1 MRIIDRYVIRQV
13 LMPFCIGVLVFTFV
27 FIIRT
32 LMEYVE
38 PLVAKGISLGVLG
51 VVLATLVPQALA
63 LSIPMALLLGL
74 LVAFGRLSS
83 DREFVAMQACGISL
97 RRLLIPVAIFSIAG
111 WAATSYVML
120 VAVPW
125 SNQTFREVTF
135 NVIAARAEGEV
146 KSRVFYR
153 DFPNLVL
160 YVREVPATGGGWNGV
175 FMVDSRP
182 GAPESTYLARLG
194 RVQIDRAAK
203 TVLIVLEHGSKY
215 TETADGYEVFRFE
228 RLILRADP
236 EGLFPSGGPLKGPQE
251 MTIAELRDRI
261 AENEREGVSSHPQL
275 MALHRKFAIPVACL
289 VFGVIGLA
297 LGATNRRDGALG
309 SFGLGLVIIFAYY
322 IPLFLFPQMTKGG
335 YLPPWLAIWLP
346 NILLGLLAVVLFAR
360 RARAADQPLRLPVP
374 QALRRLSGRFTTQAA
389 LGRARSPIRILD
401 RYVTASYLRILVL
414 AAGAAVGVFYIS
426 TFIDLSDKLFKG
438 AAPWF
443 TILEYFW
450 YATPQFGYY
459 ILPLSVLIASLVTIG
474 ALTKSSELV
483 VMKASGVSL
492 YRVAVPLL
500 ASAAV
505 VGGLLFVLDA
515 TVLGAANRRAEA
527 LRDLMRGTA
536 TLREFHHP
544 WTTGSDGSIYHLRA
558 YDRVHARFEG
568 VDIFEFTGNMD
579 AIRRRTY
586 AQRALYLGAASGHA
600 PTASNWQ
607 LERGWI
613 RTFDGD
619 KASPVERFETTVKPL
634 ETLAYFSQEPPD
646 ARFMSYGELRENTR
660 RLRASGFDVLDQQV
674 ALARKLAFP
683 FVTMIMTLIAIPFAV
698 TIGRGGTLA
707 GIGAGIAMALVYW
720 GALSISAA
728 LGEGGLIVP
737 VLAAWAPN
745 LLFGAGAAYLVLTVR
760 T

>member
-13 LMPFCIGVLVFTFV
+13 LMPFCIGLLVFTFV

-38 PLVAKGISLGVLG
+38 PLVAKGISFRVLAI
-51 VVLATLVPQALA
+51 VLATLVPQALA

-74 LVAFGRLSS
+74 LVAFGRLSG

-97 RRLLIPVAIFSIAG
+97 RRLLIPVTILSVAG
-111 WAATSYVML
+111 WAATSYVMV
-120 VAVPW
+120 VAVPN
-125 SNQTFREVTF
+125 SNQLFREVTF

-146 KSRVFYR
+146 KPRVFFD

-160 YVREVPATGGGWNGV
+160 YVRDVPISGGGWNGV

-182 GAPESTYLARLG
+182 GAPMAIYVARHG
-194 RVQIDRAAK
+194 RVQIDRAAR
-203 TVLIVLEHGSKY
+203 TVLIVLEHGAKH
-215 TETADGYEVFRFE
+215 TETPEGYDLVSFD
-228 RLILRADP
+228 RLSLLADP
-236 EGLFPSGGPLKGPQE
+236 AGAFPSAGPLKDNNE
-251 MTIAELRDRI
+251 MSIAELRARI
-261 AENEREGVSSHPQL
+261 AEYEREGVSTHGPL
-275 MALHRKFAIPVACL
+275 MALHRKFAIPIACL

-309 SFGLGLVIIFAYY
+309 SFGLGLVVIFAYY

-346 NILLGLLAVVLFAR
+346 NILIGLLAVVLFVW
-360 RARAADQPLRLPVP
+360 RARAADQPLRVP
-374 QALRRLSGRFTTQAA
+374 IPRTLRRLSGRFATQAS
-389 LGRARSPIRILD
+389 LGRARSPLRILD
-401 RYVTASYLRILVL
+401 RYVTVSYFRVLLL

-438 AAPWF
+438 RAPWF

-459 ILPLSVLIASLVTIG
+459 ILPISVLIASLVTIG
-474 ALTKSSELV
+474 ALTKTSELV

-492 YRVAVPLL
+492 YRVAVPLI
-500 ASAAV
+500 ASAFIVGAV
-505 VGGLLFVLDA
+505 LFVLDA
-515 TVLGAANRRAEA
+515 TVLGPANRRAEA

-536 TLREFHHP
+536 TLQALHQP
-544 WTTGSDGSIYHLRA
+544 WMAGSDGSIYYLRG
-558 YDRVHARFEG
+558 YDRANSRFVG
-568 VDIFEFTGNMD
+568 VDIFEFTGD
-579 AIRRRTY
+579 LEAIRRHTY
-586 AQRALYLGAASGHA
+586 AQRVAYLGSDGHA
-600 PTASNWQ
+600 PTASRWRLEDGWTRTFEGGEERH
-607 LERGWI
+607 LER
-613 RTFDGD
+613 F
-619 KASPVERFETTVKPL
+619 ATTSRPL

-646 ARFMSYGELRENTR
+646 ARFMSYGQLREHTE
-660 RLRASGFDVLDQQV
+660 RLQSGGFDVLDQEV

-683 FVTMIMTLIAIPFAV
+683 FVTVIMTLIAIPFAV
-698 TIGRGGTLA
+698 TIGRGGTMA
-707 GIGAGIAMALVYW
+707 GIGVGVAMALFYW

-728 LGEGGLIVP
+728 LGAGGLIAP